1 MNAIDASLLSIQ
13 SEMDNFAKV
22 IARLAATLEG
32 FERQLTMQQS
42 YERRQAALEH
52 YRLEYEGP
60 TCKTD
65 DTGKTR
71 LTTNDSSLLV
81 RP

>member
-13 SEMDNFAKV
+13 SEMDNLAKV

-32 FERQLTMQQS
+32 FERQLQQS

-60 TCKTD
+60 TCKTE
-65 DTGKTR
+65 
-71 LTTNDSSLLV
+71 
-81 RP
+81 

>member
-13 SEMDNFAKV
+13 SEMDNLAKV

-42 YERRQAALEH
+42 CDCRQATLDP
-52 YRLEYEGP
+52 YRLEYEREHGP

-65 DTGKTR
+65 DTWE
-71 LTTNDSSLLV
+71 DEIDHQ
-81 RP
+81 

>member
-1 MNAIDASLLSIQ
+1 MICFTKLAHSRVTLSRMNAIDASLLSIQ
-13 SEMDNFAKV
+13 SEMDNLAKV

-32 FERQLTMQQS
+32 FERQLQQS

-60 TCKTD
+60 TCKTE
-65 DTGKTR
+65 
-71 LTTNDSSLLV
+71 
-81 RP
+81 